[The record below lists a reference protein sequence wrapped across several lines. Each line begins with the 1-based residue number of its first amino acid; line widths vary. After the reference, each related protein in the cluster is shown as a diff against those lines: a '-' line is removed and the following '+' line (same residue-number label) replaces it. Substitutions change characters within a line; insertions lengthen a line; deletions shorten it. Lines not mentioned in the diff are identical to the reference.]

1 MYYIFNID
9 GNCIASCDGK
19 PNMDDLATRNETAQE
34 STVLFDITQIYLVD
48 GEILVKTE
56 QA

>member
-19 PNMDDLATRNETAQE
+19 PNMDDLATRGETAKE
-34 STVLFDITQIYLVD
+34 SSEMFAITQIQLVN
-48 GEILVKTE
+48 GEIVMK
-56 QA
+56 QD

>member
-19 PNMDDLATRNETAQE
+19 PNMDDLATRDETVQE
-34 STVLFDITQIYLVD
+34 CSEMLDITQIQLINS
-48 GEILVKTE
+48 EIVMK
-56 QA
+56 QD